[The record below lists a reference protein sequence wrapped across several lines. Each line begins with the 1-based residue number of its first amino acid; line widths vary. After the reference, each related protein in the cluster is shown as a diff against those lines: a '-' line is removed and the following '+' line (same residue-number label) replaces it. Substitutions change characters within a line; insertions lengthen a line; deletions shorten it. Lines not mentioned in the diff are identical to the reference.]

1 LRNTITNPVFTME
14 RTNRIKSLHRAALL
28 LKCFSPEKVD
38 FSVAEIARRLGIHRT
53 TAYRIMMTLMED
65 GLLQRDDKT
74 EKYTIGPILYALG
87 SLYLSTTDII
97 KAAGPVIKTLNELT
111 GEAINLGIFDK
122 GNVIFIMKEEA
133 KHAVREPRHV
143 GAIIP
148 AYGSAMGKAM
158 LSELDE
164 ETLDRIYPDEILIP
178 TTEKTIKTK
187 TELKKEL
194 KEIKK
199 TGVSI
204 DHEGSWIGVEGIGSV
219 IRDASGKVTAATSI
233 SGPIYRISDTI
244 RAQWSALVKLGAS
257 LISYRLGYQDG
268 SNPVHNIEE
277 IRTWWQQN
285 VLDSA
290 SQVSEATEPSSPR
303 YGTS

>member
-1 LRNTITNPVFTME
+1 MLLIAQQKHYQCDSMKRI
-14 RTNRIKSLHRAALL
+14 NRIKSLHRAALV
-28 LKCFSPEKVD
+28 LKCFTPEQVE
-38 FSVAEIARRLGIHRT
+38 FSVAEIAQRLGIHRT

-65 GLLQRDDKT
+65 GLLQRDEKT

-97 KAAGPVIKTLNELT
+97 KAASSVTKILNELT
-111 GEAINLGIFDK
+111 RESVNLGIFDK
-122 GNVIFIMKEEA
+122 GNVIFIMKEETN
-133 KHAVREPRHV
+133 HAVHVPRHV
-143 GAIIP
+143 GAVIP

-164 ETLDRIYPDEILIP
+164 ETLDRIYPNERLIP

-204 DHEGSWIGVEGIGSV
+204 DREGSWIGVEGIGSV
-219 IRDASGKVTAATSI
+219 IRDASGRVTAAVSI
-233 SGPIYRISDTI
+233 SGPIYRITDTL

-257 LISYRLGYQDG
+257 LISFRLGYQDEG
-268 SNPVHNIEE
+268 NPIRDVEE
-277 IRTWWQQN
+277 IRAWWQQN
-285 VLDSA
+285 ILDSA
-290 SQVSEATEPSSPR
+290 SQASEATESSLPSD
-303 YGTS
+303 